1 MARPAHPH
9 ALNRRLRSPEARNCK
24 VCALHI
30 PDVENLT
37 VASLFTQTLAEEQ
50 LHVALG
56 ASRPLRRMTSVS
68 ALGASLISV
77 TLRNLALLSVLHLH
91 INVRIRSNFFK
102 SLACPSKE
110 SPFGCSALDSQHTR
124 PHLFLFFQRRQSTSP
139 QGIGVS
145 H

>member
-1 MARPAHPH
+1 
-9 ALNRRLRSPEARNCK
+9 
-24 VCALHI
+24 
-30 PDVENLT
+30 VESFT
-37 VASLFTQTLAEEQ
+37 VASLFTQTLAEER

-68 ALGASLISV
+68 ALGPSLISV

-91 INVRIRSNFFK
+91 NNVRIRSNFFK
-102 SLACPSKE
+102 SLACLLKE
-110 SPFGCSALDSQHTR
+110 SRFGCLALDNQHTKL
-124 PHLFLFFQRRQSTSP
+124 HLFLLYQQRQQSTSP